1 MLQRRD
7 DHPEV
12 ERTRSGVHGVVHQDV
27 GTFKN
32 FYENHVEFVWR
43 QARRLGV
50 DDAAIDDVVQQVF
63 LVAHRRFSEFRL
75 EDFHGGRGSTRA
87 WVFAILSRVVRQ
99 HRRTTRRKFPHVD
112 FPYTDP
118 ETLCA
123 PKHLGPDETLARS
136 EAARIVRT
144 LLERLDQDKREVFV
158 LGELEQFTLVE
169 IAEALGINASTA
181 STRLRAARREFE
193 RAAQRHHRRDTWKV
207 G

>member
-193 RAAQRHHRRDTWKV
+193 RAAQRHHLRDTFKV
-207 G
+207 